1 MHETMNLQF
10 RRTRIIHL
18 IWIEKKKNRF
28 EDVFVCYV
36 IYFFCRPK
44 VTKSWLIV
52 GFLVS
57 KSRGSQIALG
67 SAERCWEPWERM
79 KKPTMLVSSSFIYS
93 LQSYTP
99 TKQKNNA
106 ASQWTNKNVDQKVEV
121 PWTNLWEKTRW
132 TLMKIFHAKVTNGAD
147 DVVRRFR
154 SPFPGLMGIFLT
166 TLTVR
171 HDFIREVEWK

>member
-18 IWIEKKKNRF
+18 IWIEKGKTCLV
-28 EDVFVCYV
+28 DVFVLFYV
-36 IYFFCRPK
+36 FLYFFRRPK

-57 KSRGSQIALG
+57 KSRRSQIVLG

-79 KKPTMLVSSSFIYS
+79 KKPMMLVSSSFIYS

-99 TKQKNNA
+99 TKQKKQRSFSMN
-106 ASQWTNKNVDQKVEV
+106 QKKSWPKSRWFVKFDER
-121 PWTNLWEKTRW
+121 TFGKKHLW
-132 TLMKIFHAKVTNGAD
+132 TLMKISRKGHQRCRWCGAMIPIAISWLD
-147 DVVRRFR
+147 
-154 SPFPGLMGIFLT
+154 G
-166 TLTVR
+166 
-171 HDFIREVEWK
+171 DFSYEVNR